1 MGFKVVPHTA
11 DLAIE
16 VSGRSMP
23 ELLESAMKGF
33 RFLVAGDK
41 AEVQTTTE
49 SFEIEAPDKE
59 SLLVRFIN
67 HLIFLFDTSGFL
79 PLTLET
85 EIGGLSMKAAVS
97 GEIFEGIAK
106 HCVKAATYHGLEV
119 VEAGGLFAAQI
130 IFDD

>member
-1 MGFKVVPHTA
+1 MSFKVVPHTA

-16 VSGRSMP
+16 VSGRSVP
-23 ELLESAMKGF
+23 ELFESATKGF

-41 AEVQTTTE
+41 PGIQTTTE
-49 SFEIEAPDKE
+49 SFEIEATDKE
-59 SLLVRFIN
+59 SLLVRFLN
-67 HLIFLFDTSGFL
+67 HLIYLFDTSGFL
-79 PLTLET
+79 PSTLEA
-85 EIGGLSMKAAVS
+85 EINGLTMNAAVA

-106 HCVKAATYHGLEV
+106 HCVKAATYHGLEI